1 LNNWLLLDR
10 ESCKYCFHI
19 IDKVIEHPEW
29 LQGMNE
35 IKTGHTPLVKGKMTH
50 GTEIQYPGFMIL
62 VKYKAE

>member
-1 LNNWLLLDR
+1 MDR

-29 LQGMNE
+29 LQNMNE

-50 GTEIQYPGFMIL
+50 GTEIQYPGFMVL
-62 VKYKAE
+62 VKYKPE